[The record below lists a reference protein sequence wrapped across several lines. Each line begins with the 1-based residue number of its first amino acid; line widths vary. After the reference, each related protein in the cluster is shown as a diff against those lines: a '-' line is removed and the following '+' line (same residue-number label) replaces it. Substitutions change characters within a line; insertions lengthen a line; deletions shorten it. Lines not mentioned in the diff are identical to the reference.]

1 VPRIM
6 RAWEHGAGRAS
17 SDRAAILDGERG
29 QRVAAAL
36 LLGRHAIG
44 ARDDRV
50 QRRRQNARQEQARQH
65 AADSDRRDL
74 ETEIQTGQPGDADI
88 NLDEQGRFG
97 NLKQNLTNQWKVQ
110 DR

>member
-1 VPRIM
+1 MTHAPRIPKEQ
-6 RAWEHGAGRAS
+6 RSYADKG
-17 SDRAAILDGERG
+17 G
-29 QRVAAAL
+29 QAV
-36 LLGRHAIG
+36 
-44 ARDDRV
+44 DD
-50 QRRRQNARQEQARQH
+50 

-74 ETEIQTGQPGDADI
+74 ETEIQTGQPGDSDV